1 MGGVLSSYA
10 TEENTILTN
19 TITDDNINI
28 NNKIDDNSNTDIDK
42 FRTEEI
48 KKISTEEI
56 IKITNES
63 IHKMI
68 DSLTSEPKVEGYYNE
83 LYSDDSDWD
92 NDDVES
98 MQKDDKSMQK
108 DTVIDVSPSSSC
120 SAYSSDYS
128 DDSEEEFVRSERNR
142 MMQHD
147 QDTIADKKDSNDI
160 IDDLEEKVEKYIEEK
175 VETYVEEKIE
185 EFIEKKFHP
194 KSTQTCNMCSDD
206 SDDDHHNIIN
216 KVNKSAKNVQI
227 DHKLLT
233 QLFDRLDASIQ
244 KSKKKN

>member
-10 TEENTILTN
+10 TEENSTLTN
-19 TITDDNINI
+19 TITDDNINM
-28 NNKIDDNSNTDIDK
+28 NNNVDDNSSTDIDK

-56 IKITNES
+56 NKITNES

-68 DSLTSEPKVEGYYNE
+68 DSLSLTSEPKPEGYYNE

-92 NDDVES
+92 NDVES
-98 MQKDDKSMQK
+98 PQTDV
-108 DTVIDVSPSSSC
+108 VIDVSPSSS
-120 SAYSSDYS
+120 YSSDYS

-147 QDTIADKKDSNDI
+147 QDTMADKKDINDI

-194 KSTQTCNMCSDD
+194 KSTQTSNVSSDD

-216 KVNKSAKNVQI
+216 KVNKSAKSVHI

-244 KSKKKN
+244 KTKKKN